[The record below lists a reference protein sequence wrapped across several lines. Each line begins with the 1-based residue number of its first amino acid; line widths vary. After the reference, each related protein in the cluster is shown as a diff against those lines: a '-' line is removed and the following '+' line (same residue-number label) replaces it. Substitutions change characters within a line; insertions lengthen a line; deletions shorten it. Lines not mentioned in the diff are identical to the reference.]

1 MSWVARRECFHV
13 QCIHVCAD
21 GCVTCAHSAATSCPH
36 AESAVVLYTQIV
48 GLAASRWHFCRGAQG
63 VAGKVAHGR
72 GGQGEAPS
80 ARCRKKS
87 PGNIPHQV
95 ILLVCYSLKVLFA
108 QLERCRDHS
117 SCIKKCAQQWLG

>member
-1 MSWVARRECFHV
+1 MQS
-13 QCIHVCAD
+13 
-21 GCVTCAHSAATSCPH
+21 AH
-36 AESAVVLYTQIV
+36 SAVVLYTQIV
-48 GLAASRWHFCRGAQG
+48 GLAARRWHFCRGAQG